1 MVSGAPLTHR
11 LYAPAELH
19 LTGRIGGMAFN
30 VVDGWTVP
38 GFTHDR
44 ELGGGASG
52 RVMLATD
59 DLTSTKVAIK
69 YLAGG
74 LGSDEAF
81 LARFRASARRLSQL
95 EDPNVVDLYDFVET
109 PEGAAIVMQYAEG
122 VSLRR
127 MLAAQGPTGPLAA
140 LSMLGGTLLGLAAA
154 HEQGIVHGAMRPANI
169 LVDVD
174 GNARLTDFATS
185 PSGTEAQSAPPY
197 AAPELWDGV
206 PATVA
211 TDLYAATA
219 IFYECLTGRPPYA
232 GRNMARLHRE
242 APVPADEVPGPLRG
256 LIHQGLAKD
265 PAQRPQTV
273 ADFLAALEDAAVS
286 AYGPSWEAQ
295 GRGRLTELA
304 AQAALH
310 PEPPK
315 PKQSR
320 SSGLNPIVAGKQA
333 GGGGRTRWVLAAV
346 AVLVVAG
353 AGASAM
359 TLLGGDE
366 KPPPDPVPTPAQSS
380 TPQPTLPV
388 GGVDPAPLVAQIDQ
402 AVAQAP
408 GAVFSYW
415 QSGCCGFPASAKGT
429 FGLAQGGQ
437 ASYSLTLAGAGS
449 ARKPVR
455 AVIVQDR
462 LYLRAGGKWKAA
474 ALGGSGYSAAA
485 DQVRKGS
492 SITNLTTLLRSAT
505 KLTKSPPTESGTIYE
520 GEAPAAKLAQAPG
533 IGPMYGQM
541 AEATGVQD
549 IAFAIKLDAGHRPT
563 KFWIRAGPE
572 DGRKQKISGSY
583 TKWGRKPLIQAP
595 SAA

>member
-1 MVSGAPLTHR
+1 
-11 LYAPAELH
+11 
-19 LTGRIGGMAFN
+19 MAFN

-59 DLTSTKVAIK
+59 DLTSTQVAIK
-69 YLAGG
+69 YLGGG
-74 LGSDEAF
+74 LGADEAF

-109 PEGAAIVMQYAEG
+109 PDGAAIVMQYAEG
-122 VSLRR
+122 VSMRR
-127 MLAAQGPTGPLAA
+127 VLAAQGPTGPLAA

-154 HEQGIVHGAMRPANI
+154 HEHNIVHGAMRPANI
-169 LVDVD
+169 LVDGD

-185 PSGTEAQSAPPY
+185 PSGTEAQSGPPY

-206 PATVA
+206 PATVG

-242 APVPADEVPGPLRG
+242 APIPADEVPGPLRN

-265 PAQRPQTV
+265 PAQRPRSV
-273 ADFLAALEDAAVS
+273 ADYLAALEDAAVS

-315 PKQSR
+315 AKPSR
-320 SSGLNPIVAGKQA
+320 SSGRNPIVTGKQA
-333 GGGGRTRWVLAAV
+333 GGGGSRTRWVLAAV
-346 AVLVVAG
+346 AVLVIAG

-359 TLLGGDE
+359 TLLRGE
-366 KPPPDPVPTPAQSS
+366 ENPPPDPAPAQSS
-380 TPQPTLPV
+380 TPQPTLPA
-388 GGVDPAPLVAQIDQ
+388 GGVDPRPLVAQIDQ

-408 GAVFSYW
+408 GAVFNYR

-429 FGLAQGGQ
+429 FGLVEGGQ
-437 ASYSLTLAGAGS
+437 PSYSLTLAGTGS

-455 AVIVQDR
+455 AVIVQDQ
-462 LYLRAGGKWKAA
+462 LYMRVGKQWRSA
-474 ALGGSGYSAAA
+474 ALGGSGYPATA
-485 DQVRKGS
+485 DQVRQGS
-492 SITNLTTLLRSAT
+492 SVINLTSLLRSAT
-505 KLTKSPPTESGTIYE
+505 KLTKSPPTESGTVYE
-520 GEAPAAKLAQAPG
+520 GEAPATKLAQIPG
-533 IGPMYGQM
+533 IGPMYAQM
-541 AEATGVQD
+541 SQATGAQQ
-549 IAFAIKLDAGHRPT
+549 IAFAIKLDTGHRPT
-563 KFWIRAGPE
+563 KFWVRAGPE
-572 DGRKQKISGSY
+572 DGRKQMINGSY
-583 TKWGRKPLIQAP
+583 SKWGRKPLIQAP
-595 SAA
+595 RAA

>member
-1 MVSGAPLTHR
+1 
-11 LYAPAELH
+11 
-19 LTGRIGGMAFN
+19 MAFN

-69 YLAGG
+69 YLDGALAG
-74 LGSDEAF
+74 DEAF
-81 LARFRASARRLSQL
+81 LARFRASARSLSQI

-109 PEGAAIVMQYAEG
+109 PDGAAIVMQYAEG

-127 MLAAQGPTGPLAA
+127 VLAAQGPTGPLAA

-154 HEQGIVHGAMRPANI
+154 HDQDVVHGTLRPANI
-169 LVDVD
+169 LVDPN

-185 PSGTEAQSAPPY
+185 PAGTEAQSAPPY
-197 AAPELWDGV
+197 AAPELWDGA

-219 IFYECLTGRPPYA
+219 IFYECLTGRAPYA

-242 APVPADEVPGPLRG
+242 APVPADEVPGPLRD
-256 LIHQGLAKD
+256 LIRKGLAKD
-265 PAQRPQTV
+265 PAQRPRSV
-273 ADFLAALEDAAVS
+273 ADFLGALEDAAVS

-304 AQAALH
+304 AQAAAH

-315 PKQSR
+315 PKAAR
-320 SSGLNPIVAGKQA
+320 ASGRNPIVAGKQP
-333 GGGGRTRWVLAAV
+333 GGGGARGRWILAAV
-346 AVLVVAG
+346 AVLVVVG

-359 TLLGGDE
+359 TLLRGDD
-366 KPPPDPVPTPAQSS
+366 KPPPDPAPAQSS
-380 TPQPTLPV
+380 TPQPSLPA

-408 GAVFSYW
+408 GALFSYR
-415 QSGCCGFPASAKGT
+415 QTGCCGFPATAKGT
-429 FGLAQGGQ
+429 FGLAQGGE
-437 ASYSLTLAGAGS
+437 ASYSLTLAGTGA

-455 AVIVQDR
+455 AFIVQDR
-462 LYLRAGGKWKAA
+462 LYVRVGRQWKAS
-474 ALGGSGYSAAA
+474 ALGGRGYPATA
-485 DQVRKGS
+485 DQVRQGS
-492 SITNLTTLLRSAT
+492 SVANLTALLRSAT
-505 KLTKSPPTESGTIYE
+505 KLAKGESNETGTIYE
-520 GEAPAAKLAQAPG
+520 GEAPAAKLAEEPG
-533 IGPMYGQM
+533 IGPMYAQM
-541 AEATGVQD
+541 AQATGAQQL
-549 IAFAIKLDAGHRPT
+549 AFAIKIDAGYRPT
-563 KFWIRAGPE
+563 GFWVRAGAE
-572 DGRKQKISGSY
+572 DGRNQTMRGSY
-583 TKWGRKPLIQAP
+583 SKWGRKAPIQAP
-595 SAA
+595 RTT